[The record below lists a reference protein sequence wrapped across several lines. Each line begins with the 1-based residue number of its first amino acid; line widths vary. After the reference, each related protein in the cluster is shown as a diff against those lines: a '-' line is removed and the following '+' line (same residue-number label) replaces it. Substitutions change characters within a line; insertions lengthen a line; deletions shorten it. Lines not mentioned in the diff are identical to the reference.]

1 MCFGK
6 SMCSSIPWIQYAANP
21 CDTNVHSIINESPNV
36 QHASYFLPLEQSL
49 TFPKHNSKLRIPE
62 RIILPQMICGN
73 NPNIPTT
80 NPNSPLETK
89 ICQMNA
95 NPFPNTH
102 FSQNSSVQDV
112 TLPKISDLCDPSV
125 LLTPPP
131 PLLPGSCSP
140 SSFEQT
146 NSSSISIRNSVALN
160 AKCSDLSRHITS
172 GTPFVKIYVHGQTD
186 TSSYTAKAMR
196 DLCPLEIYNN
206 KNGRQ
211 FHVVILSNSSR
222 TRCNQVPILPDSS
235 QFYSDPPNPPQNGL
249 TIQPT
254 HFSLTASH
262 MSAFSAPNSSPLGSS
277 LVVTSGNNNNNNSKD
292 YSPTADS
299 VQENLTPTPNSF
311 QNLKAN
317 HLDTSAEYCIYLF
330 IYNTVDELLECY
342 EQIKHE
348 SSISTVQKPIKVLAY
363 LRCSNGNIF
372 EKSNIILSGLAIS
385 SRFRIPYLAVNSE
398 LMEVLLDNLLCLTI
412 NTQLEKNQ
420 TTYTSNP
427 NNSFIDWKS
436 FINIDYLSITEF
448 ISSPEIFLD
457 RVFTESKFQFVGF
470 LTALILSNCNI
481 ESGCTDSHTT
491 NHKLL
496 FVPSTIYPE
505 DSQSNGTSNRNSSS
519 YSYVHFVQLD
529 EVIEYVLF
537 QTPTFSTAYSLRSIL
552 IHYSSSS
559 WSETKQGTLK
569 TLDGSIK
576 RQFPDGRVT
585 SVSLRCTDLDQEMVT
600 SLGVSK
606 AVLENVI
613 FCHQEDSNWPLQEA
627 KSVKQRFD
635 DLFASSRYV
644 KALDAIRKCKQDN
657 DGNVKLYKTEL
668 KHLTKNRDE
677 ALKLRSEREETL
689 HSIEKQEK
697 HLEEISA
704 KLQPVVEQLNRYKE
718 RYAEL
723 TKLQAEI
730 KSCEAERAHLTDA
743 IKNLM
748 LNIQDEYQ
756 GSDEELKRL
765 IEDAETEY
773 EKKNLLL
780 NQSENAL
787 QKKRKELNNLET
799 NQTKTIVEK
808 TQIEME
814 VKRLNEAIINRDM
827 ILASVV
833 ANYIPSDKYENVKQF
848 TDVDVEYIVQFVDG
862 LLHESENQ
870 LTEVKLLSANEER
883 KVQSDVD
890 LVRDELAALKQK
902 IETIKRNYN
911 QKSSEVISVRKR
923 LENEHSL
930 NERIEKIKNEF
941 HKSEITVKDLN
952 MDHELNNLHQSIT
965 ESLAKKKELEH
976 TISLLDEKIATFQKN
991 ANKYRELELMQK
1003 ERASKLEGV
1012 RKIRSRHAEALEQVF
1027 AGSMIPLISTEK
1039 SLEEQAN
1046 PNNIRSFI
1054 NDQTRL
1060 RVVFAKLLNE
1070 LEQSARDTR
1079 RQLAKLEQERS
1090 SLEATSKFTRN
1101 HLQEKR
1107 DQLKT
1112 LEEKLLSVPG
1122 ADDLEQTLINL
1133 QEKRSLLEEEY
1144 ANEQGSV
1151 FLWRKF
1157 RDRLSR
1163 IDSDCPVCHRCFDS
1177 DTERDELLNEIDK
1190 RIQTL
1195 PSEFERKK
1203 QELNE
1208 IVSRLESLVELRPIS
1223 LEIKRLHEEQIPD
1236 LESKTKAELD
1246 KLADVRSQRDKLLS
1260 PRLML
1265 IISVSLKNIMLSLAM
1280 PYFSFMS
1287 RIFDHTFICIINL
1300 VSNIQFIIFDSQ
1312 SIDVLHEE
1320 RKSLRGTLL
1329 TFSET
1334 IDQKQKRVDQLNQAQ
1349 REAINEMHRL
1359 KDQMH
1364 KLEQENLDNVQ
1375 LKNDLSRLTHEC
1387 ETLKKELSELESE
1400 QLPIVHC
1407 RWTEAC
1413 DERSRIAK
1421 VRERNIQQATTKV
1434 TEISENL
1441 KKVTDACTL
1450 VKIASDS
1457 QPVERLKVI
1466 LETVEQLQ
1474 HNFSLIKSEA
1484 DTFIENIEHLK
1495 KQISEHKMRQRE
1507 LADCVQLRQL
1517 RFQLSLL
1524 TERTESLA
1532 KNQMINDNIP
1542 LSDQDL
1548 ISETKRL
1555 SLEEEKISL
1564 RKQDISNQLS
1574 ELNAK
1579 LLYLNRD
1586 LNEKYS
1592 NADNEYRDM
1601 MYQLKTSELACSD
1614 LERYYKALDR
1624 AIMSY
1629 HAVKMADLNKIIR
1642 ELWRSTYR
1650 GNDIDY
1656 IEICSEEDTA
1666 AALNACRT
1674 RRTYNYRVVMVK
1686 TTSGSMSIPRPKSKN
1701 STICS
1706 NEARLDMRG
1715 RCSAGQKVLASL
1727 IIRLA
1732 LAEVFCLHCGV
1743 LALDEPTTNLDRE
1756 NIESLAYAL
1765 VEIIKNRSRQKNF
1778 QLIVI
1783 THDEDFV
1790 ELLGRSDYVENFFLL
1805 SRNTQGL
1812 SEIRKVPIGEHFH

>member
-1 MCFGK
+1 MALIERMSILGIRSFG
-6 SMCSSIPWIQYAANP
+6 Q
-21 CDTNVHSIINESPNV
+21 
-36 QHASYFLPLEQSL
+36 
-49 TFPKHNSKLRIPE
+49 
-62 RIILPQMICGN
+62 
-73 NPNIPTT
+73 
-80 NPNSPLETK
+80 ETSQK
-89 ICQMNA
+89 IEFFT
-95 NPFPNTH
+95 P
-102 FSQNSSVQDV
+102 V
-112 TLPKISDLCDPSV
+112 TLILGQNGTGKTTVIECLKYSATGELP
-125 LLTPPP
+125 
-131 PLLPGSCSP
+131 PGSKTGC
-140 SSFEQT
+140 
-146 NSSSISIRNSVALN
+146 
-160 AKCSDLSRHITS
+160 
-172 GTPFVKIYVHGQTD
+172 
-186 TSSYTAKAMR
+186 
-196 DLCPLEIYNN
+196 
-206 KNGRQ
+206 
-211 FHVVILSNSSR
+211 
-222 TRCNQVPILPDSS
+222 
-235 QFYSDPPNPPQNGL
+235 
-249 TIQPT
+249 
-254 HFSLTASH
+254 
-262 MSAFSAPNSSPLGSS
+262 
-277 LVVTSGNNNNNNSKD
+277 
-292 YSPTADS
+292 
-299 VQENLTPTPNSF
+299 
-311 QNLKAN
+311 
-317 HLDTSAEYCIYLF
+317 
-330 IYNTVDELLECY
+330 
-342 EQIKHE
+342 
-348 SSISTVQKPIKVLAY
+348 
-363 LRCSNGNIF
+363 
-372 EKSNIILSGLAIS
+372 
-385 SRFRIPYLAVNSE
+385 
-398 LMEVLLDNLLCLTI
+398 
-412 NTQLEKNQ
+412 
-420 TTYTSNP
+420 
-427 NNSFIDWKS
+427 SFIHDPR
-436 FINIDYLSITEF
+436 ITQ
-448 ISSPEIFLD
+448 
-457 RVFTESKFQFVGF
+457 ESEVKAKVTLQIRDVKGCPMVVSR
-470 LTALILSNCNI
+470 ALMA
-481 ESGCTDSHTT
+481 TQRD
-491 NHKLL
+491 K
-496 FVPSTIYPE
+496 
-505 DSQSNGTSNRNSSS
+505 
-519 YSYVHFVQLD
+519 
-529 EVIEYVLF
+529 
-537 QTPTFSTAYSLRSIL
+537 
-552 IHYSSSS
+552 
-559 WSETKQGTLK
+559 TKQGTLK

-576 RQFPDGRVT
+576 RQYPDGRVT

-697 HLEEISA
+697 NLEEMSA
-704 KLQPVVEQLNRYKE
+704 KLQPVVEKLNRYKE

-730 KSCEAERAHLTDA
+730 KSCEAERAHLTDT

-748 LNIQDEYQ
+748 LNIQNEYQ

-773 EKKNLLL
+773 EKKIFLL
-780 NQSENAL
+780 NKSENIL
-787 QKKRKELNNLET
+787 QNKRKELSTLET

-827 ILASVV
+827 ILASIVT
-833 ANYIPSDKYENVKQF
+833 NYIPGNKYADVKQF
-848 TDVDVEYIVQFVDG
+848 TDADVEYIMQFVDG

-883 KVQSDVD
+883 KAQTDVD

-902 IETIKRNYN
+902 IQTIKRNYN
-911 QKSSEVISVRKR
+911 QQSCEKVNIEKR

-930 NERIEKIKNEF
+930 NERIEKVKDEF

-965 ESLAKKKELEH
+965 ESLGKKKELEH
-976 TISLLDEKIATFQKN
+976 SISLIDEKIATFQKS
-991 ANKYRELELMQK
+991 ANKYRELELVQK
-1003 ERASKLEGV
+1003 ERANKLEGI
-1012 RKIRSRHAEALEQVF
+1012 RKIRSRHAEALEQIF
-1027 AGSMIPLISTEK
+1027 SGSVIPFVATEK

-1060 RVVFAKLLNE
+1060 RIVFSKRLNE
-1070 LEQSARDTR
+1070 LEQSTR
-1079 RQLAKLEQERS
+1079 ETRKQLAKIEQERS
-1090 SLEATSKFTRN
+1090 SLEATSKFNRN

-1107 DQLKT
+1107 DQLKI
-1112 LEEKLLSVPG
+1112 LEGKLLSVPG

-1133 QEKRSLLEEEY
+1133 QERRGSLEEEY

-1177 DTERDELLNEIDK
+1177 DAERDELLNEIDN
-1190 RIQTL
+1190 RIKTL

-1203 QELNE
+1203 QELKD

-1223 LEIKRLHEEQIPD
+1223 LEIKNLHEEIIPA
-1236 LESKTKAELD
+1236 LELKIKAELD
-1246 KLADVRSQRDKLLS
+1246 KLTDVRSQRDKTSALLETYQADE
-1260 PRLML
+1260 
-1265 IISVSLKNIMLSLAM
+1265 SLAKTVQGDLAILERLENES
-1280 PYFSFMS
+1280 YEL
-1287 RIFDHTFICIINL
+1287 TVKIN
-1300 VSNIQFIIFDSQ
+1300 QFKYEFTDITTTDSQ
-1312 SIDVLHEE
+1312 LIDVLQEE
-1320 RKSLRGTLL
+1320 RKSLRETLL
-1329 TFSET
+1329 TLSQT

-1349 REAINEMHRL
+1349 REAVSEMHRL
-1359 KDQMH
+1359 KDQLH
-1364 KLEQENLDNVQ
+1364 KLQQENLDNVQ
-1375 LKNDLSRLTHEC
+1375 LKNDLSRLTRDC

-1400 QLPIVHC
+1400 QLPVVHR
-1407 RWTEAC
+1407 RWTKAC
-1413 DERSRIAK
+1413 SERSRIAK
-1421 VRERNIQQATTKV
+1421 ICEQNIEQATTKV
-1434 TEISENL
+1434 NEIGEKL
-1441 KKVTDACTL
+1441 KKLNDACTSVEFAL
-1450 VKIASDS
+1450 NS
-1457 QPVERLKVI
+1457 QPLERLKTI
-1466 LETVEQLQ
+1466 LETAEGLQ
-1474 HNFSLIKSEA
+1474 KNLSLVKSEA
-1484 DTFIENIEHLK
+1484 DTCSENIELLK
-1495 KQISEHKMRQRE
+1495 KQVNEHKMRQRE
-1507 LADCVQLRQL
+1507 LADCVQVRQL
-1517 RFQLSLL
+1517 RCQLNFL

-1532 KNQMINDNIP
+1532 KNQMICDNIP

-1548 ISETKRL
+1548 INETKRL
-1555 SLEEEKISL
+1555 ALEEEKLHSL
-1564 RKQDISNQLS
+1564 KQDISNQLS

-1579 LLYLNRD
+1579 LCYLNRD
-1586 LNEKYS
+1586 LNEKYT

-1666 AALNACRT
+1666 AASNVCRT

-1686 TTSGSMSIPRPKSKN
+1686 TTPGSMSVSRPKSK
-1701 STICS
+1701 SYTSCS

-1765 VEIIKNRSRQKNF
+1765 VEIIKSRSRQKNF

-1805 SRNTQGL
+1805 SRDAQGL